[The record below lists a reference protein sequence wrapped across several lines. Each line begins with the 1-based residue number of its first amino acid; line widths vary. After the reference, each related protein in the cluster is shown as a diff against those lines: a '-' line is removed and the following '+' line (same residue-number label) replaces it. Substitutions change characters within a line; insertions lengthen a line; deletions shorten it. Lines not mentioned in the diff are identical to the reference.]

1 MNNPGHLPDVEIH
14 TDIQRLTGLLFFPAV
29 IQLTVKLMVNRPAGK
44 VGELATEISLDQLRR
59 V

>member
-1 MNNPGHLPDVEIH
+1 MNNPGPLPDVEIH
-14 TDIQRLTGLLFFPAV
+14 ADIQRLTGLFFLTAV